1 MSNTTKE
8 PTVSELPYT
17 PDVRFDDLNGAVKI
31 ELHLPVGSLY
41 LYTKIVDRA
50 EGMVPRF
57 SIRLVRE
64 NGTETTSS
72 EACDRYYAIDFLRDV
87 AHLTRGQASEL
98 IHSLII
104 QALTVYRIGVSA
116 SILGE
121 VK

>member
-1 MSNTTKE
+1 MSNITKE

-41 LYTKIVDRA
+41 LYAKIVDRA
-50 EGMVPRF
+50 EGMAPRF

-72 EACDRYYAIDFLRDV
+72 EACNKVYARDFLQDV
-87 AHLTRGQASEL
+87 VFLTRNQAVEL
-98 IHSLII
+98 LDAVIT
-104 QALTVYRIGVSA
+104 QAENVYSIGVSA
-116 SILGE
+116 SILRE